1 MPGPYR
7 MIKVPADDE
16 CLLVDMQWST
26 LENLQAEVGGYV
38 RPTVIGDPVTRQGF
52 FDVRMLVDEDGSFK
66 AELPYNRRASYIYG
80 EPVTGQKIVGDVVI
94 VGDRGMGDW
103 ESVPEGM
110 LGELN
115 ELFRT
120 RLT

>member
-7 MIKVPADDE
+7 MIKVPADDKQA
-16 CLLVDMQWST
+16 LVDMQWST

-80 EPVTGQKIVGDVVI
+80 EPVHGQQLVGDAVI
-94 VGDRGMGDW
+94 VGYSGMGDW
-103 ESVPEGM
+103 EDVPGAM

-115 ELFRT
+115 ELFRA